1 MQSIDEQYR
10 AAAGV
15 RDRRAYKLF
24 YSHIHPFPLLVLG
37 QNPGGAE
44 DGKHYVASN
53 SYFENWEHDFV
64 CFRRNPEY
72 SLAAPMCALLSQVL
86 ATHSADAVRQ
96 VPVTNVIFRRSQN
109 TAALTLSPKA
119 AAKEAKPYLEL
130 IIRAVAPKAI
140 LFISKTAY
148 DLFAKLHCRPGSVVE
163 QSAPRVF
170 TPNGSSSACIFLRA
184 EGYVEILAKQIPLL
198 MVGHPSKY
206 ASRVEWQQAMNEL
219 SASLRTLQIS
229 PIENTGA
236 LRSVPELEGYE
247 TSL

>member
-1 MQSIDEQYR
+1 MQSIDEKYR

-15 RDRRAYKLF
+15 RDRREYKLF

-37 QNPGGAE
+37 QNPGGAK

-109 TAALTLSPKA
+109 TAALTLTPIA
-119 AAKEAKPYLEL
+119 AAKEAKPYLEQ
-130 IIRAVAPKAI
+130 IIQAVSPKVI

-170 TPNGSSSACIFLRA
+170 TPNGSNSACIFLRA
-184 EGYVEILAKQIPLL
+184 EGYVENLARQVPLL

-206 ASRVEWQQAMNEL
+206 ASRDEWPQAMEEL
-219 SASLRTLQIS
+219 SASLRMLQIS
-229 PIENTGA
+229 PIENSGA
-236 LRSVPELEGYE
+236 LCAVPALEGYE

>member
-1 MQSIDEQYR
+1 
-10 AAAGV
+10 
-15 RDRRAYKLF
+15 
-24 YSHIHPFPLLVLG
+24 LLVLG